1 MAHRRAYQAP
11 GAQSR
16 LSFLKSKGPSVGNGR
31 SWEEPLCKR
40 IGIEPPEYPVPQTRR
55 LESLTQGACV
65 GPAGPHVHLK
75 QIGGQ
80 AIVLACAHPSLG
92 MEECR
97 EREPGR
103 WAWVA
108 TCCRSATCPTPGKKV
123 WSLCV

>member
-1 MAHRRAYQAP
+1 MAHRRTIP
-11 GAQSR
+11 GVSRTAR
-16 LSFLKSKGPSVGNGR
+16 LSSRARNGVSVGNGR

-40 IGIEPPEYPVPQTRR
+40 IGIEPPEYPVPQTRG

-65 GPAGPHVHLK
+65 GTTSPHVHLK
-75 QIGGQ
+75 QIRRQ

-92 MEECR
+92 MEERR

-108 TCCRSATCPTPGKKV
+108 PCCRSATCPT
-123 WSLCV
+123 